1 MGIILIIGLL
11 LPMIYVMQLTKNKQQ
26 ITWKKTGV
34 AIILAV
40 IGNLIVT
47 LIYQLIQQSG
57 VNIWLALGSSVIV
70 AIVWALLLCGSYAA
84 YQILSNSINK

>member
-11 LPMIYVMQLTKNKQQ
+11 FPMIYVMQLTKNKQQ

-57 VNIWLALGSSVIV
+57 VNIWLALGSSIIV
-70 AIVWALLLCGSYAA
+70 AIVWALLLLWELCS
-84 YQILSNSINK
+84 ISNIVK